1 MSMVNNDPN
10 WRAPAAADL
19 AENTPVYLNAG
30 IATAA
35 NPDAKATC
43 AVGIVPQAIKSGDR
57 APVIRQGKIGG
68 LTGFSAGATLY
79 LAADGTI
86 DDAPAANPHYTQ
98 RLGRVSAEDAT
109 VAFIDIEDPD
119 VCAVTPT

>member
-10 WRAPAAADL
+10 WRAAAAADL
-19 AENTPVYLNAG
+19 AENTPVYLASG
-30 IATAA
+30 VATIADPGAV
-35 NPDAKATC
+35 ATC

-68 LTGFSAGATLY
+68 LSGFSAGATLY

-86 DDAPAANPHYTQ
+86 DDAPAANPHFTQ
-98 RLGRVSAEDAT
+98 RLGYVSADDAT
-109 VAFIDIEDPD
+109 VAFIDIQEL
-119 VCAVTPT
+119 ASIIVTPT